1 MITFL
6 TSAAAFL
13 FALGLIVFVHELGH
27 HVVAKA
33 FGVRVLTFSLG
44 FGKRLWGFRHGGTDY
59 RISALPLGG
68 YVRMA
73 GEHPDENSGDQSDFM
88 SKPRWQRILVYL
100 AGPAMNGVLSVA
112 LFTGVFMYGIGVQGL
127 QNLEPI
133 VDIVQDDSPAATA
146 GIEPGDRILAV
157 DGKSI
162 STWSDLDFV
171 VTTSVGKTLALTV
184 QRGDDTLQKE
194 LVPRLI
200 PHYEIGDAGFAPKV
214 FLRTSV
220 VFEGSPAHKAGF
232 KAGDAVLAVDGK
244 PISSSDPQAFVDFI
258 EPAAGRPVEIQIRR
272 GERLETLTV
281 VPEDIGGKGKIGVEL
296 GIYRPLPF
304 GEAVVQSV
312 YYNVEIVDK
321 TLQVLGKLFTR
332 DIAPKSALSGP
343 IEIAAWS
350 GRAAQRGFKD
360 LIFLMGFLS
369 ISIGFMNLLPI
380 PVLDG
385 GHIAILLVESLMRRD
400 LSLQLR
406 ERFTQAGLI
415 FLMLLMSV
423 VIYFDLSKNLPGLFG
438 GS

>member
-6 TSAAAFL
+6 TSALAFL

-27 HVVAKA
+27 HLVAKA

-44 FGKRLWGFRHGGTDY
+44 FGKRLWGFEHGGTDY
-59 RISALPLGG
+59 RVSALPLGG

-73 GEHPDENSGDQSDFM
+73 GEHPEENVGDPGDFM
-88 SKPRWQRILVYL
+88 NKPRWQRILIYL
-100 AGPAMNGVLSVA
+100 AGPLMNGVLSVA
-112 LFTGVFMYGIGVQGL
+112 LFTGVFMHGISVQGL
-127 QNLEPI
+127 QNLDPVVE
-133 VDIVQDDSPAATA
+133 IVQEDSPAEAA
-146 GIEPGDRILAV
+146 GLQSGDRVLSVNGESVA
-157 DGKSI
+157 
-162 STWSDLDFV
+162 TWSDLDFII
-171 VTTSVGKTLALTV
+171 TTSVGKTLTLEV
-184 QRGDDTLQKE
+184 QRGDETLETE
-194 LVPRLI
+194 LVPRKI
-200 PHYEIGDAGFAPKV
+200 SRYEIGDAGFAPRV

-220 VFEGSPAHKAGF
+220 VIEDSPAFKAGF
-232 KAGDAVLAVDGK
+232 RAGDAVLSVDGK
-244 PISSSDPQAFVDFI
+244 PITTGQAFVDEI
-258 EPAAGRPVEIQIRR
+258 EPAAGREVQVEIQR
-272 GERLETLTV
+272 GEETQILTV
-281 VPEDIGGKGKIGVEL
+281 IPDEIDGKGKIGVHL

-350 GRAAQRGFKD
+350 GRAAQRGFDD

-385 GHIAILLVESLMRRD
+385 GHIAILLAESVMRRD
-400 LSLQLR
+400 LSLELR